1 MADRPIAIVTGAST
15 GIGLELAKCCAGDGY
30 DLIIAANE
38 PEIEAAAQ
46 ELRQHDAQ
54 VETGT
59 ADLTTEEGVQ
69 QVWSA
74 VRDRPVDA
82 LLANAGRGLG
92 HGCLDQDLDKA
103 RQVVNLNIIGTI
115 SLIHKVGRQM
125 RQRVKGK
132 ILITGSRSEEH
143 TSELQSIMRIPYA
156 VLC

>member
-1 MADRPIAIVTGAST
+1 MADRPLAIVTGAST

-46 ELRQHDAQ
+46 ELRQHGAQ
-54 VETGT
+54 VETVT

-92 HGCLDQDLDKA
+92 HGFLDQDLDKA
-103 RQVVNLNIIGTI
+103 RQVVNLN
-115 SLIHKVGRQM
+115 
-125 RQRVKGK
+125 
-132 ILITGSRSEEH
+132 RSEEH
-143 TSELQSIMRIPYA
+143 KSELQSLMRTS
-156 VLC
+156 

>member
-1 MADRPIAIVTGAST
+1 MADRPLAIVTGAST

-46 ELRQHDAQ
+46 ELRQHGAQ
-54 VETGT
+54 VETVT

-92 HGCLDQDLDKA
+92 HGFLE
-103 RQVVNLNIIGTI
+103 IGRA
-115 SLIHKVGRQM
+115 SCRE
-125 RQRVKGK
+125 RVC
-132 ILITGSRSEEH
+132 
-143 TSELQSIMRIPYA
+143 QY
-156 VLC
+156 V

>member
-1 MADRPIAIVTGAST
+1 MADRPLAIVTGAST

-46 ELRQHDAQ
+46 ELRQHGAQ
-54 VETGT
+54 VETVT

-92 HGCLDQDLDKA
+92 HGFIDQDLDKA
-103 RQVVNLNIIGTI
+103 GQVVNLNIIGTI
-115 SLIHKVGRQM
+115 YLIHKVGRVI
-125 RQRVKGK
+125 RQREQGK
-132 ILITGSRSEEH
+132 ILITGSIAGFIPRSLDRKSH
-143 TSELQSIMRIPYA
+143 ASTL
-156 VLC
+156 